1 MTRWVVVTG
10 DVIGSRHIQPHERMR
25 EAVSAALDSFNRTW
39 AQDIAVPFSMAV
51 GDELQGVVEPGP
63 ASFAMVRR
71 LRSALRRAPLSP
83 PVRLRVG
90 IGWGTI
96 DTPFSSIRSWEMDGQ
111 AFHLAGRALA
121 QAGRAGGRGRE
132 VTRFAGP
139 DPQHEAWV
147 NLVLGLLD
155 AIMERWTPEQWEAV
169 GAYERLGTY
178 AAAAHELGIAF
189 QNVQK
194 RCAAARWP
202 LVREAETFLGRTLA
216 APGPPAE
223 GSLAEGSPA
232 LG

>member
-1 MTRWVVVTG
+1 MTVAVARWVVVTA
-10 DVIGSRHIQPHERMR
+10 DIIGSRRTQPREELR
-25 EAVSAALDSFNRTW
+25 EAVTAAIEGFNRAW
-39 AQDIAVPFSMAV
+39 AQEIAVPFSMAV
-51 GDELQGVVEPGP
+51 GDEVQGVVKPGP

-71 LRSALRRAPLSP
+71 LRAALRAAPLSP

-96 DTPFSSIRSWEMDGQ
+96 DTPLPAGRSWEMDGQ
-111 AFHLAGRALA
+111 AFHLARRALDEA
-121 QAGRAGGRGRE
+121 SRVGGRERGSHRE

-147 NLVLGLLD
+147 NLALDLLD
-155 AIMERWTPEQWEAV
+155 AIMGRWTPEQWEAV

-178 AAAAHELGIAF
+178 AAAALELGVAF

-202 LVREAETFLGRTLA
+202 LVREAEAFLGRTLVA
-216 APGPPAE
+216 AGPGA
-223 GSLAEGSPA
+223 
-232 LG
+232 